1 MGGVFTGFDFRNIRD
16 PQQRLDL
23 FMEQHQDRVMDSL
36 GDELVDLFFGDSTET
51 KAQLERWKKRHPDD
65 FSIVSRT
72 GGRELLKIYRHGR
85 DPFQEVVHNNFLRN
99 KERQRERRVRR

>member
-16 PQQRLDL
+16 PQQRIDL

-51 KAQLERWKKRHPDD
+51 KEQL
-65 FSIVSRT
+65 
-72 GGRELLKIYRHGR
+72 
-85 DPFQEVVHNNFLRN
+85 
-99 KERQRERRVRR
+99 

>member
-1 MGGVFTGFDFRNIRD
+1 
-16 PQQRLDL
+16 
-23 FMEQHQDRVMDSL
+23 
-36 GDELVDLFFGDSTET
+36 
-51 KAQLERWKKRHPDD
+51 
-65 FSIVSRT
+65 VSRT